1 VSAPYKLLLD
11 LREATYRQPISSWAS
26 KPPVV
31 DPRAANAAAQPRL
44 EAGAQRTLLG
54 VGSSALIL
62 IEILCR

>member
-31 DPRAANAAAQPRL
+31 DPCAANAI
-44 EAGAQRTLLG
+44 GFSG
-54 VGSSALIL
+54 GGSTTTNL
-62 IEILCR
+62 